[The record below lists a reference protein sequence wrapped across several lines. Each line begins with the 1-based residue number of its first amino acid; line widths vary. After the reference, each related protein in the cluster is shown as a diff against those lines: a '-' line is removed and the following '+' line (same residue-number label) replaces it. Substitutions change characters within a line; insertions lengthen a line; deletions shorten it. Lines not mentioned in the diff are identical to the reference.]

1 MSAQVSSLS
10 DQDLYDVLTHATY
23 TAPQNV
29 KDMVHEVCA
38 RWHAAFSAV

>member
-1 MSAQVSSLS
+1 MSAPVAQLN
-10 DQDLYDVLTHATY
+10 DQDLYDALMHATY
-23 TAPQNV
+23 LAPQEV